1 VRVGRAGNVGLPQHR
16 LPDRRFAI
24 AGFGEDLDR
33 DLVVTRESGGLGFAL
48 QVYLG
53 DLAADDVAVEIFAE
67 PGDGEPAV
75 RQAMLR
81 QADIPGATN
90 AHVYGC
96 TVVTARAAEN
106 FTPRVMPRHREARVP
121 TELNLIGWW
130 PRA

>member
-1 VRVGRAGNVGLPQHR
+1 MA
-16 LPDRRFAI
+16 
-24 AGFGEDLDR
+24 
-33 DLVVTRESGGLGFAL
+33 DLVVTREPGGWGFAL

-67 PGDGEPAV
+67 PGDGEAAV

-96 TVVTARAAEN
+96 TVVTARAAEH

-130 PRA
+130 SRG